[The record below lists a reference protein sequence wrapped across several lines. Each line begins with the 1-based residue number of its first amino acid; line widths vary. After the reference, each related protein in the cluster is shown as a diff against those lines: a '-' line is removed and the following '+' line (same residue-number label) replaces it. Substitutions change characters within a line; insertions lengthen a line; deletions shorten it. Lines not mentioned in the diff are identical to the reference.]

1 MKTLLSLLLLS
12 CFCSLAHAGTP
23 KYDSLSC
30 LDIEG
35 KILNAADGPDAPCK
49 IELWTSNGVVDFTT
63 LTAGKNKFHFVL
75 KRNTYYTIRIIK
87 QGFVDKLVCVD
98 TALPPEED
106 VTFRF
111 RFDTSLME
119 TAEAKDMNHDALDF
133 PVAIIHY
140 QLEEECF
147 NYNVPYTRK
156 MRDELYTTNTNT
168 AAVSKR

>member
-1 MKTLLSLLLLS
+1 MKTLLSILLLS

-23 KYDSLSC
+23 KSDSLSC

-35 KILNAADGPDAPCK
+35 KILNAADGSDAPCK
-49 IELWTSNGVVDFTT
+49 IELWTSSGVVD
-63 LTAGKNKFHFVL
+63 TAILKTGKNKFHFIL
-75 KRNTYYTIRIIK
+75 KRNSYYTIRIVK

-106 VTFRF
+106 ITFRF

-119 TAEAKDMNHDALDF
+119 IAEAKEVNRDALDF

-147 NYNVPYTRK
+147 NYNEIYTRK
-156 MRDELYTTNTNT
+156 LRDELYATNHNG
-168 AAVSKR
+168 AVSKR